1 MKLRSHLL
9 VLTVSTLLPMILFAV
24 VVAVLFAWRES
35 DAFQRGATERTRALL
50 TAVDSEL
57 KSSITALEVLAAS
70 RHLDRDDLRAFHD
83 EARRAL
89 RTQQDWF
96 SIDLASPTG
105 QQAVN
110 ALRPFGAAL
119 PMTGERASFERVLQT
134 RLPATG
140 DLVQGSVTGAHQF
153 SVRVPVVRNGALRY
167 VLSAAVR
174 PETISVLL
182 STQRLPADWVGVVL
196 DANHR
201 VVARTLEEEHTVGQ
215 PASESL
221 RAALARSSE
230 GWFQGSTIEGAD
242 VYTPYSRSPVSG
254 WTVAMG
260 IPAAAVEAGARQT
273 TWAMAAG
280 VLIAGA
286 LASGA
291 ALIVGRRIAAPIVHL
306 AAAANAVGRGER
318 SASSSP
324 TRVAELADLS
334 RALDDA
340 AAAVRAREEAQG
352 QLAAIVQ
359 SSTDAIIGY
368 TLGGVITSWNPAA
381 ARMLGYSAADVIGR
395 SIDLIVPPERRAEEA
410 EVRRRLR
417 NGATLVPFETIRLRK
432 DGRPIDVSLTVSP
445 IHDAA
450 GNIVGVSKISR
461 DVSDRKRVEAE
472 RAALL
477 ASEQAA
483 RAEAEDAN
491 RAKDQFLAILSH
503 ELRTPLS
510 AVYGWA
516 RMLQAGQLRDGAAQR
531 ALDSIVRNASAQVQL
546 IDDLLDVSRVITGK
560 MRLDVQAV
568 DLGAVVAAA
577 LEAVRPAAT
586 AKQVRLREVIDPRAG
601 PISGDPVRLQQV
613 VWNLL
618 MNAVKFTPRG
628 GQIQVHVQRVNSHVE
643 IVVSDTGQGI
653 APEVLPF
660 VFDRFRQA
668 DSSST
673 RAHSGLGLGLAL
685 VKHLSEL
692 HGGSVVAQS
701 PGEGKGATFI
711 VKLPVMLAGVP
722 AGSPPRVHPTAAGPE
737 SLSEG
742 PRLDGLRV
750 LVVDDDPDAL
760 ELATAILT
768 SAGAVVRTCAAA
780 AAALEIVRS
789 WRPAVLVSDL
799 EMPGEDGL
807 SLMRRVRALGADEG
821 GTTPAVALT
830 AYGRTQDRMRSLAA
844 GYSMHVSKPVD
855 PAELTTI
862 IANVAARPPRPETP

>member
-1 MKLRSHLL
+1 
-9 VLTVSTLLPMILFAV
+9 
-24 VVAVLFAWRES
+24 
-35 DAFQRGATERTRALL
+35 
-50 TAVDSEL
+50 
-57 KSSITALEVLAAS
+57 
-70 RHLDRDDLRAFHD
+70 
-83 EARRAL
+83 
-89 RTQQDWF
+89 
-96 SIDLASPTG
+96 
-105 QQAVN
+105 
-110 ALRPFGAAL
+110 
-119 PMTGERASFERVLQT
+119 
-134 RLPATG
+134 
-140 DLVQGSVTGAHQF
+140 
-153 SVRVPVVRNGALRY
+153 
-167 VLSAAVR
+167 
-174 PETISVLL
+174 
-182 STQRLPADWVGVVL
+182 
-196 DANHR
+196 
-201 VVARTLEEEHTVGQ
+201 
-215 PASESL
+215 
-221 RAALARSSE
+221 
-230 GWFQGSTIEGAD
+230 
-242 VYTPYSRSPVSG
+242 
-254 WTVAMG
+254 MG

-368 TLGGVITSWNPAA
+368 TLDGVITSWNPAA
-381 ARMLGYSAADVIGR
+381 ARMLGYSAAEAIGQ
-395 SIDLIVPPERRAEEA
+395 SIDLIVPPERRDEEA

-432 DGRPIDVSLTVSP
+432 DGQPVDVSLTVSP

-450 GNIVGVSKISR
+450 GNIVGASKISR

-516 RMLQAGQLRDGAAQR
+516 RMLQAGQLREGAAQR

-568 DLGAVVAAA
+568 DLGAVVTAA
-577 LEAVRPAAT
+577 LEAVRPAAA

-628 GQIQVHVQRVNSHVE
+628 GQVQVHVQRVNSHVE

-685 VKHLSEL
+685 VRHLSEL

-737 SLSEG
+737 SLPEG
-742 PRLDGLRV
+742 ARLDGLRV

-780 AAALEIVRS
+780 APALEIVRS

-821 GTTPAVALT
+821 GMTPAVALT

-844 GYSMHVSKPVD
+844 GYSMHISKPVD

-862 IANVAARPPRPETP
+862 IANVAARPPRPDTL